1 MMTPLQVP
9 QPARDPTY
17 YSKPILK
24 EPVWIWTVPLYFY
37 VGGVS
42 GAALVLGAVTRLIGG
57 AGLRPLVRKCH
68 WVGFVGGGIG
78 SVLLIADL
86 GRPERFLAML
96 RVLRLRSPMSVG
108 SWILAVAPPCAGAA
122 AVFGDPFSSL
132 LAGLLGVPLS
142 GYTAV
147 LLSNTAIPVWH
158 ETRTSLP
165 ALFMGSAAAGA
176 AQVLKLLP
184 VTLPRQALSAVNTFG
199 IAGSIAELAAGC
211 VVEQHAGRIPIIGQ
225 PLYEGV
231 SGALWKASKAMTVA
245 GLVLSIFGRSRG
257 ACRAGAILG
266 TAGAIALRFAIFH
279 AGKASAREPRATFHL
294 QRQGALLEGAGNGAR
309 IAEGGRTA

>member
-1 MMTPLQVP
+1 MMAPY
-9 QPARDPTY
+9 AGDDPTY

-57 AGLRPLVRKCH
+57 NVLRPLVRTCH

-96 RVLRLRSPMSVG
+96 RVFRLRSPMSVG
-108 SWILAVAPPCAGAA
+108 SWILAVTPPCAGVA
-122 AVFGDPFSSL
+122 AVFGDPVSSL
-132 LAGLLGVPLS
+132 LAGLLGVPLT

-147 LLSNTAIPVWH
+147 LISNTAIPVWG
-158 ETRTSLP
+158 EARTSLP
-165 ALFMGSAAAGA
+165 ALFMGSAVASA

-184 VTLPRQALSAVNTFG
+184 GTLPQQALSVVNSFG
-199 IAGSIAELAAGC
+199 IAGAIAELGAGY
-211 VVEQHAGRIPIIGQ
+211 VVEQHVGRVPIVGRA
-225 PLYEGV
+225 LNEGLA
-231 SGALWKASKAMTVA
+231 GALWKASKVMTIV
-245 GLVLSIFGRSRG
+245 GLGLSILGRSRG
-257 ACRAGAILG
+257 AQRVGAILG
-266 TAGAIALRFAIFH
+266 TGGAIALRFAIFH
-279 AGKASAREPRATFHL
+279 AGKASARDPRATFHL
-294 QRQGALLEGAGNGAR
+294 QRWDEAIPATVEAGV
-309 IAEGGRTA
+309 ESYLP